1 MTMDEKYAEDLLKW
15 LKSYF
20 EQMLTVKNDMPIEE
34 QLHPPVTHEN
44 LYRHAYTLVLHNRG
58 EMLYSGF
65 QEVVMKHLVEK
76 VSNGVNYSWTSIRWP
91 STGKKEEAA

>member
-20 EQMLTVKNDMPIEE
+20 EQILTVKNDMPIEE

-44 LYRHAYTLVLHNRG
+44 LYR
-58 EMLYSGF
+58 
-65 QEVVMKHLVEK
+65 
-76 VSNGVNYSWTSIRWP
+76 
-91 STGKKEEAA
+91 